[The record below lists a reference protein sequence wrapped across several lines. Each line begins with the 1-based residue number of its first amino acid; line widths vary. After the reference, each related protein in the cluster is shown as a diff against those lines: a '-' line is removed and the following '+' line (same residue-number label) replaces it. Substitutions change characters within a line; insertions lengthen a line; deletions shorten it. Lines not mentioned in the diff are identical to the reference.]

1 MQLSRR
7 NFLKA
12 SAGAAGLALLLSPG
26 TVHANNLL
34 NTPSTD
40 QGVGMLIDTSKCV
53 GCWWCYAA
61 CKNYNG
67 LPETIRPDAG
77 EPPPLSA
84 NVWTTLFTAK
94 PTPGV
99 LLARKQACNHCID
112 AACVKVCPTGAL
124 SYNEMGFVQYD
135 KEKCSGCGYC
145 AEFCPFGVPQMSNYG
160 PVGDAVM
167 DKCTFCIDRVS
178 NGQQPACAEACPT
191 GAIKFGQRPQLVE
204 EGKQRVAEL
213 KQKTPDAYLYGEK
226 ELEGLHVMY
235 VLDNTPETY
244 GLPSNPEVPAAAQ
257 VRDILSWAGVGLT
270 ALVILGVGLN
280 YFVARKSIMK
290 NASSNEVK

>member
-7 NFLKA
+7 NFLKS

-26 TVHANNLL
+26 TVHARNLL
-34 NTPSTD
+34 NTPSTE
-40 QGVGMLIDTSKCV
+40 QGVAMLIDTSKCV

-84 NVWTTLFTAK
+84 DVWTTLFTSK
-94 PTPGV
+94 PSPGV

-112 AACVKVCPTGAL
+112 AACVKVCPTEAL

-135 KEKCSGCGYC
+135 KDKCSGCGYC
-145 AEFCPFGVPQMSNYG
+145 AEFCPFGIPQMSNYG
-160 PVGDAVM
+160 PVGNAVM

-178 NGQQPACAEACPT
+178 NGQQPACAEACAT
-191 GAIKFGQRPQLVE
+191 GAIKFGQRSQLLE

-213 KQKTPDAYLYGEK
+213 KQNNPDAYLYGEK

-235 VLDNTPETY
+235 VLDKTPDTY
-244 GLPSNPEVPAAAQ
+244 GLPNNPEVPPAAE
-257 VRDILSWAGVGLT
+257 VRNVLGWAGVGLT
-270 ALVILGVGLN
+270 ALVVLGVGLN
-280 YFVARKSIMK
+280 YMVARKLIMK
-290 NASSNEVK
+290 NAPKDEAK